1 MTTLT
6 TPELPPE
13 EYYSE
18 HCAAKLPYLLACAT
32 ARWERSWPQPGH
44 CVLSAESW
52 SARTTGELCSRLKRP
67 TVSNAP
73 TFHAAQILAGGQ
85 HLRRLTDLPRDQCSA
100 MDRGKWLSC
109 LVRQWGRWRKT
120 HRVPRRRGR
129 WLHGHHGS
137 TLNTA
142 SVHIQDL
149 RSSGAQTGD
158 LRSTTEVT
166 SRSAPLRLAI
176 VSL

>member
-6 TPELPPE
+6 TPGLQPE
-13 EYYSE
+13 ECYSE
-18 HCAAKLPYLLACAT
+18 RCAARFPSLLAYAT
-32 ARWERSWPQPGH
+32 AHLEKSWLQPGH

-52 SARTTGELCSRLKRP
+52 PARTTEELCSRRKRR

-73 TFHAAQILAGGQ
+73 TFHATQILAGGQ
-85 HLRRLTDLPRDQCSA
+85 HLRRSTDLPKDQCSA
-100 MDRGKWLSC
+100 RDRGKWLSC

-149 RSSGAQTGD
+149 RSTGAQTGD

-176 VSL
+176 VSR

>member
-18 HCAAKLPYLLACAT
+18 HCAAMFPYLLAYAT

-44 CVLSAESW
+44 CVLSAGSW
-52 SARTTGELCSRLKRP
+52 SARTTGELRSRLKRQKASTVP
-67 TVSNAP
+67 TS
-73 TFHAAQILAGGQ
+73 HATQKLAGGQ
-85 HLRRLTDLPRDQCSA
+85 HLRRLTDLPKDQCSA
-100 MDRGKWLSC
+100 RDRGKWLSC

-120 HRVPRRRGR
+120 HRAPRRRGR
-129 WLHGHHGS
+129 RLHGHHGS
-137 TLNTA
+137 TLNKA

-149 RSSGAQTGD
+149 RSTGAQTGD